1 MKIGFIGLGNVG
13 GKLAGS
19 LLRNNFDLTVRD
31 LDENLTNSLKDL
43 GAKVAKSP
51 KELAEQSDLIITSL
65 PSPEVSAEVMESED
79 GILNGLSEK
88 KIWLEMSTTDENE
101 VKRLGK
107 KVIEKK
113 AIPLDGPVSG
123 GCHRAA
129 TGNIAIFVGGERK
142 AFEKILPALTV
153 MGRKILHTGELGTAS
168 VLKVITNYLASA
180 HLVALGEAWTVAKK
194 SNLDLAKTYKGIAI
208 SSGNS
213 FVHETESQVIL
224 NGSYNINFTMD
235 LVLKD
240 TSLFDN
246 LAKKLNAPLEISP
259 QIVEIFKDG
268 QKKYG
273 SRAWSSMIVKRME
286 DLNNINFPSDIK
298 KLNDEELKVLSEEVR
313 SEMIDAVSKTGG
325 HLGAGL
331 GVVELTVAIHATF
344 DTPHDRLIWDV
355 GHQAYPHKI
364 LTGRKNKIHTIRQ
377 KEGLAPF
384 PAISE
389 SEFDAFGVGHSST
402 SISAAL
408 GMTIGSNDK
417 ALAVIGDGALTAGMA
432 VDANVLIFERIREEI
447 KLNKGPARAIELG
460 YEKALSA
467 IIDANITTFITAVI
481 LFAIGSGPVRGFS
494 VTLGL
499 GIITSVFTAIFV
511 TRLLIVIWFER
522 RRPRKVEV

>member
-31 LDENLTNSLKDL
+31 LNKRLTEPLKDL
-43 GAKVAKSP
+43 GAKVANTP
-51 KELAEQSDLIITSL
+51 KELAEQVDLIITSL
-65 PSPEVSAEVMESED
+65 PSPEVSAKVMESED
-79 GILNGLSEK
+79 GIINGLSEN

-107 KVIEKK
+107 KVIAKK
-113 AIPLDGPVSG
+113 AIPMDGPVSG

-142 AFEKILPALTV
+142 AFEKILPALIV
-153 MGRKILHTGELGTAS
+153 MGRKVLHTGELGSAS
-168 VLKVITNYLASA
+168 VLKVITNYLASV

-194 SNLDLAKTYKGIAI
+194 SNLDLAKAYKGIAI

-240 TSLFDN
+240 TGLFDD

-286 DLNNINFPSDIK
+286 DLNNINFRANGFP
-298 KLNDEELKVLSEEVR
+298 DELIDNEPEE
-313 SEMIDAVSKTGG
+313 K
-325 HLGAGL
+325 
-331 GVVELTVAIHATF
+331 
-344 DTPHDRLIWDV
+344 
-355 GHQAYPHKI
+355 
-364 LTGRKNKIHTIRQ
+364 
-377 KEGLAPF
+377 
-384 PAISE
+384 
-389 SEFDAFGVGHSST
+389 
-402 SISAAL
+402 
-408 GMTIGSNDK
+408 
-417 ALAVIGDGALTAGMA
+417 
-432 VDANVLIFERIREEI
+432 
-447 KLNKGPARAIELG
+447 G
-460 YEKALSA
+460 YE
-467 IIDANITTFITAVI
+467 I
-481 LFAIGSGPVRGFS
+481 
-494 VTLGL
+494 
-499 GIITSVFTAIFV
+499 
-511 TRLLIVIWFER
+511 
-522 RRPRKVEV
+522 

>member
-31 LDENLTNSLKDL
+31 LDESLTNSLKDL

-51 KELAEQSDLIITSL
+51 KELAEQTDLIITSL
-65 PSPEVSAEVMESED
+65 PSPEVSAEVMEADD
-79 GILNGLSEK
+79 GIVNGLSEN
-88 KIWLEMSTTDENE
+88 KIWLEMSTTDKNE
-101 VKRLGK
+101 VKRLGD
-107 KVIEKK
+107 KVLSKK

-168 VLKVITNYLASA
+168 VLKVITNYLASV

-240 TSLFDN
+240 TGLFDN

-286 DLNNINFPSDIK
+286 DLNNINFRANGFP
-298 KLNDEELKVLSEEVR
+298 DELVDNESEE
-313 SEMIDAVSKTGG
+313 K
-325 HLGAGL
+325 
-331 GVVELTVAIHATF
+331 
-344 DTPHDRLIWDV
+344 
-355 GHQAYPHKI
+355 
-364 LTGRKNKIHTIRQ
+364 
-377 KEGLAPF
+377 
-384 PAISE
+384 
-389 SEFDAFGVGHSST
+389 
-402 SISAAL
+402 
-408 GMTIGSNDK
+408 
-417 ALAVIGDGALTAGMA
+417 
-432 VDANVLIFERIREEI
+432 
-447 KLNKGPARAIELG
+447 G
-460 YEKALSA
+460 YE
-467 IIDANITTFITAVI
+467 I
-481 LFAIGSGPVRGFS
+481 
-494 VTLGL
+494 
-499 GIITSVFTAIFV
+499 
-511 TRLLIVIWFER
+511 
-522 RRPRKVEV
+522 

>member
-31 LDENLTNSLKDL
+31 IDKNLINPLKAL

-51 KELAEQSDLIITSL
+51 KELAEKTDLIITSL
-65 PSPEVSAEVMESED
+65 PSPEVSAEVMEAED
-79 GILNGLSEK
+79 GIINGLSEN

-101 VKRLGK
+101 VKRLGE
-107 KVIEKK
+107 KVIAKK
-113 AIPLDGPVSG
+113 GIPMDGPVSG

-153 MGRKILHTGELGTAS
+153 MGRKVLHTGDLGTAS
-168 VLKVITNYLASA
+168 VLKVITNYLASV

-240 TSLFDN
+240 TGLFDN

-286 DLNNINFPSDIK
+286 DLNNINFRACLLYTSPS
-298 KLNDEELKVLSEEVR
+298 
-313 SEMIDAVSKTGG
+313 
-325 HLGAGL
+325 
-331 GVVELTVAIHATF
+331 
-344 DTPHDRLIWDV
+344 
-355 GHQAYPHKI
+355 
-364 LTGRKNKIHTIRQ
+364 
-377 KEGLAPF
+377 
-384 PAISE
+384 
-389 SEFDAFGVGHSST
+389 
-402 SISAAL
+402 
-408 GMTIGSNDK
+408 
-417 ALAVIGDGALTAGMA
+417 
-432 VDANVLIFERIREEI
+432 
-447 KLNKGPARAIELG
+447 
-460 YEKALSA
+460 
-467 IIDANITTFITAVI
+467 
-481 LFAIGSGPVRGFS
+481 
-494 VTLGL
+494 
-499 GIITSVFTAIFV
+499 
-511 TRLLIVIWFER
+511 
-522 RRPRKVEV
+522 PRDS